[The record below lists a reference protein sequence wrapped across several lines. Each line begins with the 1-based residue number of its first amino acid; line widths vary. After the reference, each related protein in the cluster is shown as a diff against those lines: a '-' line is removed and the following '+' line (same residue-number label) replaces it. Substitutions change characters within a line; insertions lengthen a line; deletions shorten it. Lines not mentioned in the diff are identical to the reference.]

1 MLRINIRISTNCS
14 KLKKSI
20 YSGVE
25 KIDQLKKIKKNL
37 LHKHIGLENDDDH
50 WLEQLRQLPK
60 DKLPRHVGIVPD
72 GNRRYAKKNNISRN
86 RGHYRGYEVVKKI
99 LISCFNAGIKYLSLY
114 ALSLEN
120 AIKRSQ
126 EELEYIYKI
135 IKIAVETVKNEPIV
149 TDEKVR
155 FNVIGRLELLPQDV
169 RDKINELID
178 YTKEHDQAF
187 VNVLIMYDG
196 QAEIV
201 DAVKKL
207 MNEKVDAD
215 RIDRK
220 LIKEY
225 LYTKDFP
232 ELDFLIRT
240 GMDDGMRLSG
250 FLLWD
255 ASYAEFK
262 FRNDLWPE
270 YNDKMLLEDLN
281 DYIQRNRRK
290 GK

>member
-1 MLRINIRISTNCS
+1 MERNEE
-14 KLKKSI
+14 
-20 YSGVE
+20 Y
-25 KIDQLKKIKKNL
+25 
-37 LHKHIGLENDDDH
+37 
-50 WLEQLRQLPK
+50 WLEELKNLPK
-60 DKLPRHVGIVPD
+60 DKLPMHIGIIPD
-72 GNRRYAKKNNISRN
+72 GNRRWARRNNKSRN
-86 RGHYRGYEVVKKI
+86 AGHLAGYENVKKM
-99 LISCFNAGIKYLSLY
+99 LVSCFKAGIKYLSLY

-120 AIKRSQ
+120 ALKRSE

-149 TDEKVR
+149 TDEKVK

-169 RDKINELID
+169 RDKIHELIEF
-178 YTKEHDQAF
+178 TKDHDQAF
-187 VNVLIMYDG
+187 VNVLVMYDG

-201 DAVKKL
+201 DALKKVIK
-207 MNEKVDAD
+207 NKINPEK
-215 RIDRK
+215 IDQK

-232 ELDFLIRT
+232 ELDYLIRT
-240 GMDDGMRLSG
+240 GMDDGMRISG

-270 YNDKMLLEDLN
+270 YDNKKLFEDLS
-281 DYIQRNRRK
+281 DYIKRNRRK

>member
-1 MLRINIRISTNCS
+1 M
-14 KLKKSI
+14 
-20 YSGVE
+20 
-25 KIDQLKKIKKNL
+25 
-37 LHKHIGLENDDDH
+37 
-50 WLEQLRQLPK
+50 
-60 DKLPRHVGIVPD
+60 
-72 GNRRYAKKNNISRN
+72 
-86 RGHYRGYEVVKKI
+86 GHLAGYENVKKI
-99 LISCFNAGIKYLSLY
+99 LVSSFQAGIKYLSLY

-126 EELEYIYKI
+126 DELEYIYKI

-149 TDEKVR
+149 TDEKVK

-169 RDKINELID
+169 RDKIDELID

-201 DAVKKL
+201 DALKK
-207 MNEKVDAD
+207 MINHQIAPDKVDQ
-215 RIDRK
+215 K

-232 ELDFLIRT
+232 ELDYLIRT
-240 GMDDGMRLSG
+240 GMDDGMRISG

-270 YNDKMLLEDLN
+270 YNNKKLFEDLS
-281 DYIQRNRRK
+281 DYIKRNRRK

>member
-1 MLRINIRISTNCS
+1 M
-14 KLKKSI
+14 
-20 YSGVE
+20 
-25 KIDQLKKIKKNL
+25 
-37 LHKHIGLENDDDH
+37 
-50 WLEQLRQLPK
+50 
-60 DKLPRHVGIVPD
+60 
-72 GNRRYAKKNNISRN
+72 
-86 RGHYRGYEVVKKI
+86 GHYRGYEVVKKI

-120 AIKRSQ
+120 TLKRTQ
-126 EELEYIYKI
+126 EELDYIYKI

-149 TDEKVR
+149 ADEKVR

-178 YTKEHDQAF
+178 YTKEHDKAH
-187 VNVLIMYDG
+187 VNVLINYDG

-201 DAVKKL
+201 DAVKKII
-207 MNEKVDAD
+207 NDKVDSD
-215 RIDRK
+215 KIDRK

-232 ELDFLIRT
+232 ELDLLIRT

-270 YNDKMLLEDLN
+270 YNNEKLFEDLS
-281 DYIQRNRRK
+281 DYIKRNRRK

>member
-1 MLRINIRISTNCS
+1 MT
-14 KLKKSI
+14 
-20 YSGVE
+20 
-25 KIDQLKKIKKNL
+25 
-37 LHKHIGLENDDDH
+37 
-50 WLEQLRQLPK
+50 
-60 DKLPRHVGIVPD
+60 PD
-72 GNRRYAKKNNISRN
+72 GNRRWSRREGVN
-86 RGHYRGYEVVKKI
+86 TKVGHYRGYEVVKKI
-99 LISCFNAGIKYLSLY
+99 LIACFNAGIKYLSLY

-120 AIKRSQ
+120 ARKRSP

-135 IKIAVETVKNEPIV
+135 IKLAVDTVKKEPIV
-149 TDEKVR
+149 TDEKVK

-169 RDKINELID
+169 RDKIDELTE
-178 YTKEHDQAF
+178 YTKDFNGAF

-201 DAVKKL
+201 DAAKKIIKD
-207 MNEKVDAD
+207 NVDPEK
-215 RIDRK
+215 IDRK

-240 GMDDGMRLSG
+240 GMSDGARISG

-262 FRNDLWPE
+262 FRNEFWPD
-270 YNDKMLLEDLN
+270 YNENLLIEDIYDFIN
-281 DYIQRNRRK
+281 RKRRK